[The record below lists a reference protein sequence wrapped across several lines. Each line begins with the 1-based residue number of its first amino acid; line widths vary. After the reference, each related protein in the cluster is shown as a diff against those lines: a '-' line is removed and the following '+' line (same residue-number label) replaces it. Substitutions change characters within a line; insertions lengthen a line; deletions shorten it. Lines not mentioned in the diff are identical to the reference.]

1 VATYTEAGAD
11 FPMPELSADWSALHV
26 TAPAPDHH
34 LGDDDTAMVELAVQQ
49 LVEPWTTSSD
59 GHVDIIG
66 VHGGVAEALG
76 ALGLRRA
83 SISRLDPADALA
95 WLAWAGASGGSHG
108 RRRGAAAGRFGAWWL
123 LAALGD
129 LIDDWPV
136 PPDELGD
143 LAEELLWYR
152 WNAAEPEVGRNL
164 RLAIVDPA
172 DGITWAIAAT
182 DS

>member
-1 VATYTEAGAD
+1 V
-11 FPMPELSADWSALHV
+11 
-26 TAPAPDHH
+26 
-34 LGDDDTAMVELAVQQ
+34 
-49 LVEPWTTSSD
+49 
-59 GHVDIIG
+59 
-66 VHGGVAEALG
+66 
-76 ALGLRRA
+76 
-83 SISRLDPADALA
+83 
-95 WLAWAGASGGSHG
+95 SG
-108 RRRGAAAGRFGAWWL
+108 
-123 LAALGD
+123 

-152 WNAAEPEVGRNL
+152 WNAAEPEVGWNL